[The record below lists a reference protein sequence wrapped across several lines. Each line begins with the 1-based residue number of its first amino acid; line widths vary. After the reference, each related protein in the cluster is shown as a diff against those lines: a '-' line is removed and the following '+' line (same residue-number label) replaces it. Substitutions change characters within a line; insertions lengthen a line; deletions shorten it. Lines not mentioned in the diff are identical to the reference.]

1 MYSSDLYRQIIMDHY
16 QNPRNHRLSEDPDY
30 HTVRL
35 KNPSCGDDIT
45 VQVRLCEGRVA
56 DCRQNGTGC
65 SICCSSASMMSELL
79 QEKSAEEALEL
90 IACFRKMVTG
100 EPCDQ
105 DMLEE
110 AQSLAGVSKLPP
122 RVNCATLAWQAAERG
137 ILQAEAADGTAD
149 VPAGELA
156 DGIEE
161 AK

>member
-16 QNPRNHRLSEDPDY
+16 QNPRNHHLTENPDY
-30 HTVRL
+30 CTVRL

-45 VQVRLCEGRVA
+45 VQVCLCGGRVA
-56 DCRQNGTGC
+56 DCRQNGSGC

-79 QEKSAEEALEL
+79 REKSVEEALEL
-90 IACFRKMVTG
+90 VACFRQMVMG
-100 EPCDQ
+100 EPCDL

-110 AQSLAGVSKLPP
+110 AQSLAGVANLPP

-137 ILQAEAADGTAD
+137 ILQAAAEGVEQGA
-149 VPAGELA
+149 PGELA

-161 AK
+161 AR